1 MGDPIQ
7 ALYFSDS
14 SGNNILPLKYR
25 QQDEYLEWAIRK
37 DDATGKIKEILFTCE
52 GPEYWGVLSKDK
64 QLLLK
69 LYQKFASQ
77 QVVLSDLLFQDDT
90 FGLDLETGEFGNV
103 KGKYNPYNKW
113 NLSDAIHLTHPANSL
128 FAEIILAAQ
137 GSVLRGNTATPLSDA
152 QELICCAGYG
162 VPNRNSDPTIGAG
175 ANSAARNRNWVTL
188 RDPIGLYISNIDTSQ
203 FTKPD
208 NSPIPDFQQRYWNV
222 LRVSADGSLILRA
235 SLKVPDGETF
245 NGKELLLGDLLV
257 NGIPLQHGGQARL
270 MRLP

>member
-1 MGDPIQ
+1 MSKFFEQAFQTLKEKDGVPENQISFFDPRRQPPGQLQAIPITWGRKLSLLTNSSIQDDLGDPIQ

-175 ANSAARNRNWVTL
+175 ANS
-188 RDPIGLYISNIDTSQ
+188 
-203 FTKPD
+203 
-208 NSPIPDFQQRYWNV
+208 
-222 LRVSADGSLILRA
+222 GS
-235 SLKVPDGETF
+235 K
-245 NGKELLLGDLLV
+245 K
-257 NGIPLQHGGQARL
+257 
-270 MRLP
+270 